1 MQNLSKGVRNM
12 RTNEPLQQYIMMLY
26 LRVTAA
32 RRNRN
37 TVMVFFL
44 LGFLVIMGDYFFA
57 DPNLQRRFILFLVE
71 LLLGLVLVYSSVYL
85 RIIESFQ
92 ELTEVLERQGIT
104 PERKQMPNQP
114 GRVVVTRPRDKS

>member
-1 MQNLSKGVRNM
+1 M

-37 TVMVFFL
+37 TVMVFFGV
-44 LGFLVIMGDYFFA
+44 GFLVILGDYFFA
-57 DPNLQRRFILFLVE
+57 DPNLERRFILFLVE
-71 LLLGLVLVYSSVYL
+71 LMLGLIVVYSSVYL
-85 RIIESFQ
+85 RLIEGFQ

-104 PERKQMPNQP
+104 PERKRIQDQAGRFVMP
-114 GRVVVTRPRDKS
+114 RVKE

>member
-1 MQNLSKGVRNM
+1 MRNM

-37 TVMVFFL
+37 TVMVFFVI
-44 LGFLVIMGDYFFA
+44 GFIVILGDYFFA
-57 DPNLQRRFILFLVE
+57 DPNFERRFILFLVE
-71 LLLGLVLVYSSVYL
+71 LLLGLSLVYSSVYL

-104 PERKQMPNQP
+104 PERKRLPDHP
-114 GRVVVTRPRDKS
+114 GRVAITRPRDKAEEG

>member
-1 MQNLSKGVRNM
+1 M

-37 TVMVFFL
+37 TVMVFFGV
-44 LGFLVIMGDYFFA
+44 GFLVILGDYFFA
-57 DPNLQRRFILFLVE
+57 DPNLERRFILFLVE
-71 LLLGLVLVYSSVYL
+71 LLLGLVVVYSSVYL
-85 RIIESFQ
+85 RLIESFQ

-104 PERKQMPNQP
+104 PERKRIPDQTGRFVMP
-114 GRVVVTRPRDKS
+114 RVKE

>member
-1 MQNLSKGVRNM
+1 
-12 RTNEPLQQYIMMLY
+12 MMLY

-37 TVMVFFL
+37 TVMVFFV
-44 LGFLVIMGDYFFA
+44 LGFLIILGDYFFA
-57 DPNLQRRFILFLVE
+57 DPNFERRFILFLIE
-71 LLLGLVLVYSSVYL
+71 LMLGLSLVYSSVYL

-104 PERKQMPNQP
+104 PERK
-114 GRVVVTRPRDKS
+114 RVTGPFGKLALTKPRNKAE

>member
-1 MQNLSKGVRNM
+1 M

>member
-1 MQNLSKGVRNM
+1 MRNM

-37 TVMVFFL
+37 TVMVFFI
-44 LGFLVIMGDYFFA
+44 LGFLIILGDYFFA
-57 DPNLQRRFILFLVE
+57 DPNLERRFILFLVE
-71 LLLGLVLVYSSVYL
+71 LLLGLSLVYSSVYL

-104 PERKQMPNQP
+104 PERKRLPDQP
-114 GRVVVTRPRDKS
+114 AKIAITRPRDRAGE